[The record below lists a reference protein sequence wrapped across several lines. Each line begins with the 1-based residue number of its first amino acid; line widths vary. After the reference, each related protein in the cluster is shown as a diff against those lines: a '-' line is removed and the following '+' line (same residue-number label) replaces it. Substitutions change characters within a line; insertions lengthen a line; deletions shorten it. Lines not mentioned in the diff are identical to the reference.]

1 MLLKGLR
8 SQGVDVFECHSTLWQ
23 GIEDRVDTAAGG
35 WFSPRFLFRVIS
47 AYGQLIKT
55 HRKIP
60 SYDVML
66 IGYPGVFDTFLGRLL
81 SWKRQ
86 APLVL
91 DHYMSLY
98 LIAEERGLT
107 KRSRF
112 SGLFIRFLEGLGL
125 RIPNL
130 ILSDTEDY
138 IDYHCHTYKLQRKR
152 FALVPAGADDT
163 VFYPRENLK
172 PPSDKFRLIY
182 HGTFIR
188 NHGTPAM
195 IKALSLMVNQD
206 NVIFDMFG
214 DGPEKSE
221 AEILARD
228 LKLSNIRFHGWVS
241 SERVAQEIAKSH
253 LCFGAFGETKQ
264 SMITIQNKIWES
276 MAVGRPVISGDGPAV
291 RRILNHRED
300 IFLVDRL
307 DPSSIAAGID
317 ELKSDSSLREGIAG
331 AGYRRAREHSIS
343 SIGSRTVEAISS
355 LTSL

>member
-1 MLLKGLR
+1 M
-8 SQGVDVFECHSTLWQ
+8 FECHSTMWT
-23 GIEDRVDTAAGG
+23 GIDDRVLTAAGG
-35 WFSPRFLFRVIS
+35 WFSPRFLFRVLS
-47 AYGQLIKT
+47 AYRQLIKA

-60 SYDVML
+60 PYDVML

-81 SWKRQ
+81 SWRRR
-86 APLVL
+86 APLIL

-98 LIAEERGLT
+98 LISEERGLT

-130 ILSDTEDY
+130 ILSDTKDY
-138 IDYHCHTYKLQRKR
+138 IDYHCDTYKLQRKR
-152 FALVPAGADDT
+152 FALAPAGADDT
-163 VFYPRENLK
+163 IFYPREELK

-188 NHGTPAM
+188 NHGVPAM
-195 IKALSLMVNQD
+195 IKALNIMVDQD
-206 NVIFDMFG
+206 NVVFDMFG

-221 AEILARD
+221 AEILANGLR
-228 LKLSNIRFHGWVS
+228 LSNIRFHGWVS
-241 SERVAQEIAKSH
+241 GEKLAQEIAKSH

-300 IFLVDRL
+300 IYLVDRS

-317 ELKSDSSLREGIAG
+317 ELKSDSPLREQIAK

-343 SIGSRTVEAISS
+343 SIGSSIVAAISS
-355 LTSL
+355 LTSS